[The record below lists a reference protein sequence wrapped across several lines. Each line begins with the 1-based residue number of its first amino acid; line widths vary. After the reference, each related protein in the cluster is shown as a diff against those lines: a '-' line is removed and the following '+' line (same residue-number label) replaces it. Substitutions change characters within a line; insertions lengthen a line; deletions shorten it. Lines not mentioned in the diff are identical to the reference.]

1 MDKKTTPRIKG
12 TKINSKNKELTE
24 ELHKSI
30 IRKVKKRKVYSPFR
44 DNIWGADLSDVQLLS
59 KFNKGTCF
67 LLCVNN
73 IISKLAWV
81 VPLKDDRDITI
92 TDAFQKILNECVSKP
107 NKIWV
112 DKESEFY
119 NKLLKSRLQKN

>member
-24 ELHKSI
+24 ELYKPV
-30 IRKVKKRKVYSPFR
+30 IRKVKKRRVYSLFR
-44 DNIWGADLSDVQLLS
+44 DNIWGADLPDVQLLS

-67 LLCVNN
+67 LLCFNN
-73 IISKLAWV
+73 VISKFAWV
-81 VPLKDDRDITI
+81 VPLKDEGDITI
-92 TDAFQKILNECVSKP
+92 TDACQKILNECGSKP

-119 NKLLKSRLQKN
+119 NKLLKSQLQKN

>member
-12 TKINSKNKELTE
+12 TKINSKSKELTE

-44 DNIWGADLSDVQLLS
+44 DNIWGADLPDVQLLS

-73 IISKLAWV
+73 IIGKLAWV
-81 VPLKDDRDITI
+81 VPLKDERDITI

>member
-12 TKINSKNKELTE
+12 TKIDSKNKELTE

-112 DKESEFY
+112 DKEREFY
-119 NKLLKSRLQKN
+119 NKLLKSQLQKN

>member
-44 DNIWGADLSDVQLLS
+44 DNIWGADLPDVQLLS

-81 VPLKDDRDITI
+81 VPLKDERDITI

>member
-1 MDKKTTPRIKG
+1 M
-12 TKINSKNKELTE
+12 E
-24 ELHKSI
+24 
-30 IRKVKKRKVYSPFR
+30 
-44 DNIWGADLSDVQLLS
+44 LLS

-119 NKLLKSRLQKN
+119 NKLLKSLLQKN